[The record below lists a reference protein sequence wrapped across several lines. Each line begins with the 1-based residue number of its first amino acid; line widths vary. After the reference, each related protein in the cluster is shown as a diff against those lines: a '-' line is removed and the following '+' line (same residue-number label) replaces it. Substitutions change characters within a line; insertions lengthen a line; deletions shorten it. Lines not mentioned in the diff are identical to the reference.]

1 MAVHFLATVHNFK
14 FQNFRNWVQPDG
26 SFSEAGVPWPWSCSE
41 ATCHRVYNPAAIS
54 ILNSTDYTTTQ
65 PTMSSSLYIVE
76 ETTQGKILITETRP
90 NKAP

>member
-1 MAVHFLATVHNFK
+1 MAI
-14 FQNFRNWVQPDG
+14 QNFRNWVQPDG

-76 ETTQGKILITETRP
+76 ETTQGTRFIFT
-90 NKAP
+90 